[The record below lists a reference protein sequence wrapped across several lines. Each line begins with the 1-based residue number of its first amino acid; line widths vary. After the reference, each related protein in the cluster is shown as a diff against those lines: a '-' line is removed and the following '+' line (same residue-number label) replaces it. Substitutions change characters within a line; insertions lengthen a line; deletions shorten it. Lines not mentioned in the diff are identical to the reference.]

1 MQEEHSL
8 VFKVD
13 HLRKFRELLSE
24 GTVEKKIL
32 DTKATVEKKIV
43 EVSENRFE
51 CTIGI
56 TDDTNIEEMMGVC
69 NESCLDTGFHLLRP
83 PKIRDLER
91 ERLLEEAL
99 AV

>member
-24 GTVEKKIL
+24 GKVEEAIT
-32 DTKATVEKKIV
+32 DTRATIEKKIV
-43 EVSENRFE
+43 EVSENRF
-51 CTIGI
+51 TVTLGI
-56 TDDTNIEEMMGVC
+56 TDDTDIDKMMC
-69 NESCLDTGFHLLRP
+69 ICSHQLETGFDLLRP
-83 PKIRDLER
+83 PKIRDLAK
-91 ERLLEEAL
+91 ERLLEKAL